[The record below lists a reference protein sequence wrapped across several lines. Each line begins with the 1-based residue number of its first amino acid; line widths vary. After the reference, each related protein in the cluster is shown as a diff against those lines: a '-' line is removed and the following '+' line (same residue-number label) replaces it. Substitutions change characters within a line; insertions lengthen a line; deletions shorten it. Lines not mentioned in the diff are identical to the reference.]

1 MSERKRMTK
10 TNRDRRDI
18 FLNEIL
24 TDRMFDHY
32 SRKGLVLQ
40 SPRTE
45 FGLFIPGPDV
55 AIGAAWR
62 PSGFDN
68 ISFRTYFFLIKKPE
82 VFMAVRAIWKG
93 YVHFGSFDV
102 PVKLHTAVREQR
114 VQFHLLHSRDHVRL
128 RQQMVCIH
136 EKVPVPSEEQVRG
149 FELEE
154 GMEGI
159 CTWTM
164 RKRSYV
170 GTFGARGRVPRLGTL
185 RYSDEVV
192 PAASLDLPAIELSDR
207 ELKAGID
214 LVNQLSGQFQPEN
227 FENEHQKKLQEL
239 IDKKASGEKISILR
253 PKRRK
258 ATAPDKLLETLEASL
273 KKVV

>member
-1 MSERKRMTK
+1 MT
-10 TNRDRRDI
+10 
-18 FLNEIL
+18 
-24 TDRMFDHY
+24 
-32 SRKGLVLQ
+32 
-40 SPRTE
+40 
-45 FGLFIPGPDV
+45 
-55 AIGAAWR
+55 
-62 PSGFDN
+62 
-68 ISFRTYFFLIKKPE
+68 
-82 VFMAVRAIWKG
+82 VRAIWKG

-102 PVKLHTAVREQR
+102 PVRLHTAVREQR
-114 VQFHLLHSRDHVRL
+114 FQFHLLHSRDHVRL
-128 RQQMVCIH
+128 RQQMVCLH
-136 EKVPVPSEEQVRG
+136 EKVPVPSEEQIRG

-154 GMEGI
+154 GKFIIVDDKELDRIEPEDSRVIEVHEFVTAGQIDPMYLERLYYLGPDVVSPGYNALLETLLEEGLEGI

-170 GTFGARGRVPRLGTL
+170 GTLGVRGRVLRLGTL

-214 LVNQLSGQFQPEN
+214 LVNQLSGQFQPES